1 MSSVSIVIPAKDEA
15 RPLAILLPKLSHL
28 GVGEI
33 IVVDDGST
41 DETRSVCESNNVT
54 VISHPYSKGNGAA
67 IKTGLKAAE
76 NEVVVFMDADG
87 QHSSEAIQTL
97 LKRYKEGYAMV
108 VGARSFSG
116 QANISRGV
124 ANVFYNWFASK
135 MVGHKVHDLTSG
147 MRVVNRRKMLE
158 FYHLLPNRFSYPTT
172 ITMAFFRAGYSVGY
186 EAIDVARREGKSHI
200 RPVRDGIRF
209 LIIIFKVATL
219 YSPLKVFLPIAT
231 FIFLLGLTYYGY
243 TFAAFGRFT
252 NMSALMFTTS
262 LTIFLIGLISEQITT
277 LMYSKT

>member
-1 MSSVSIVIPAKDEA
+1 MSEISVVIPAKNEA
-15 RPLAILLPKLSHL
+15 EPLAILLPKLSAI
-28 GVGEI
+28 GVAEI

-41 DETRSVCESNNVT
+41 DETRSVCERNNVK

-76 NEVVVFMDADG
+76 SDVLLFMDADG
-87 QHSSEAIQTL
+87 QHSVEAVQNL
-97 LKRYKEGYAMV
+97 LDRYDRGYAMV
-108 VGARSFSG
+108 VGSRSFSG
-116 QANISRGV
+116 QAGLFRGL
-124 ANVFYNWFASK
+124 ANLFYNWFSSK
-135 MVGHKVHDLTSG
+135 MVGHKIHDLTSG
-147 MRVVNRRKMLE
+147 MRVVNRKKMLE

-186 EAIDVARREGKSHI
+186 EPIDVNRRVGKSHI
-200 RPVRDGIRF
+200 RPLHDGVRF

-219 YSPLKVFLPIAT
+219 YSPLKVFLPISV
-231 FIFLLGLTYYGY
+231 FIFMLGLTYYGY

>member
-1 MSSVSIVIPAKDEA
+1 MSGVSVVIPAKNEA
-15 RPLAILLPKLSHL
+15 RPLAVLLPKLSDL
-28 GVGEI
+28 GMAEI

-76 NEVVVFMDADG
+76 NDVLLFMDADG
-87 QHSSEAIQTL
+87 QHSSEAIQAL
-97 LKRYKEGYAMV
+97 LNRYNQGYAMV
-108 VGARSFSG
+108 VGSRSFSG
-116 QANISRGV
+116 QASVSRGL
-124 ANVFYNWFASK
+124 ANFFYNWFASK

-147 MRVVNRRKMLE
+147 MRVVNRKKMLE

-186 EAIDVARREGKSHI
+186 EAIDVSRRVGKSHI
-200 RPVRDGIRF
+200 RPFHDGVRF

-219 YSPLKVFLPIAT
+219 YSPLKVFLPISM
-231 FIFLLGLTYYGY
+231 FIFMLGLTYYGY
-243 TFAAFGRFT
+243 TFSVFGRFT

-277 LMYSKT
+277 LMYGKT